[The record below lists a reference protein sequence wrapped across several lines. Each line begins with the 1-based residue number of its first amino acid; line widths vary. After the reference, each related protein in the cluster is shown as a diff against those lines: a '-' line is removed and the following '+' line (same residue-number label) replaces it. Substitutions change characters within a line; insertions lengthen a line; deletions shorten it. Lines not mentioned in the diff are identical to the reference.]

1 MIERQFGVIT
11 FKSTQYAIKADTVF
25 KKQNIQFRTIPTP
38 REITHS
44 CGLAIKFNLDDIE
57 RVEDIINENKLE
69 SEGIFKVIKGN
80 GVNRSEKIQ

>member
-25 KKQNIQFRTIPTP
+25 KKQNIEFRTIPTP